1 MAAVIDPTVLIE
13 NACVKAPFFD
23 SVPEKLSV
31 TGTPVM
37 GFVGRIGLLLQAPV
51 TRATTAR
58 RPMPITGTRANNR
71 CMQFLG

>member
-1 MAAVIDPTVLIE
+1 MDPRLAIE

-37 GFVGRIGLLLQAPV
+37 GFVGRTGLLLQAPV

-58 RPMPITGTRANNR
+58 RPRPSAGTRANNR